1 MYVCEGKGDPE
12 GDSTK
17 TDKAKGRDDSYTAE
31 VGSLALCALDVHV
44 WCTYVACASGVCK
57 GIKSDAHSCH

>member
-17 TDKAKGRDDSYTAE
+17 TDKAEGRDDSYTAE
-31 VGSLALCALDVHV
+31 VGSLALCA
-44 WCTYVACASGVCK
+44 SGVCVK
-57 GIKSDAHSCH
+57 GID